1 MRRRSTRI
9 SSQNKVNLCML
20 WSRRT
25 EKKLTAGSS
34 SKCTN
39 RAVDKWRT
47 STMTLRNNR
56 GTNLEMT
63 IISFLISR
71 KKEKIGKI
79 SINPKLIISRNR
91 LLIPLLKSSFLDT
104 KLKSKIT
111 NFTLKV
117 SFREGINLPTS
128 IRTTNTSIR
137 ILIKLITTLII
148 RMCLTMRANRTIT
161 SNMASGTNTKTTTLL
176 IKTTS
181 IENQFN

>member
-1 MRRRSTRI
+1 
-9 SSQNKVNLCML
+9 
-20 WSRRT
+20 
-25 EKKLTAGSS
+25 
-34 SKCTN
+34 
-39 RAVDKWRT
+39 
-47 STMTLRNNR
+47 
-56 GTNLEMT
+56 MT
-63 IISFLISR
+63 IISSKINKR
-71 KKEKIGKI
+71 KPKIGKALTSLKWRVSR
-79 SINPKLIISRNR
+79 SILSHTLTPR
-91 LLIPLLKSSFLDT
+91 LKSSFLDT
-104 KLKSKIT
+104 KWKSKIT

-181 IENQFN
+181 IEYQFN